1 FLGPGPWQIGSA
13 DPRAMSV
20 AGLGQLLYI
29 TVEDPRDVYHNVI
42 ISLDRAKDIN
52 NGQPGSLGRWRD
64 ALALRPG
71 ARGYQRGCGAGYYS
85 GECYDR
91 AGSDDEDCSV
101 ERKVCG
107 RTGFAGGNLL
117 RREPARRRSGTAA
130 AKGFDDGKVVEG
142 EIREA
147 GCASCGRNVRGTRAG
162 SLLESSGSELSV

>member
-1 FLGPGPWQIGSA
+1 H
-13 DPRAMSV
+13 R
-20 AGLGQLLYI
+20 
-29 TVEDPRDVYHNVI
+29 VELCAYTTLFRSYD
-42 ISLDRAKDIN
+42 
-52 NGQPGSLGRWRD
+52 G
-64 ALALRPG
+64 
-71 ARGYQRGCGAGYYS
+71 

-130 AKGFDDGKVVEG
+130 AKGFDDGKVGEG

-147 GCASCGRNVRGTRAG
+147 GCASRSEEHT
-162 SLLESSGSELSV
+162 SELQSRGH

>member
-1 FLGPGPWQIGSA
+1 H
-13 DPRAMSV
+13 R
-20 AGLGQLLYI
+20 
-29 TVEDPRDVYHNVI
+29 VELCAYTTLFRSYD
-42 ISLDRAKDIN
+42 
-52 NGQPGSLGRWRD
+52 G
-64 ALALRPG
+64 
-71 ARGYQRGCGAGYYS
+71 

-162 SLLESSGSELSV
+162 SLLESSGSELSVQETCKE